1 MLGEFKKLI
10 NNFVRCCIKESEDK
24 AETENCDYRSNMVQ
38 LSSERDSGSWIVSS
52 FQWSRDDF
60 MFIII
65 NEIIIVVADL

>member
-10 NNFVRCCIKESEDK
+10 NNFVGCCIKESEDK
-24 AETENCDYRSNMVQ
+24 AETENCDYRSNMIQ
-38 LSSERDSGSWIVSS
+38 LCSERDSGSWIVSS

-65 NEIIIVVADL
+65 NKIIIIVADL